1 MKFLDKPLFTFEM
14 ANNHMGDVEHGL
26 RIVRE
31 FGLLRNEFPEFNF
44 SMKLQYRDNSFFHP
58 KHIDRKDHR
67 LIKRF
72 TETRLSDSDFKRIV
86 DEIRTCGFISMC
98 TPWDESAVEYLEKM
112 GIEVLKIAS
121 CSFTDWSL
129 LEKAVKTEFPIIA
142 STAGAT
148 EDEILNVNE
157 FLKNRKKAF
166 AFMHCVGEYP
176 CSNDRLELNQIDY
189 LKSLLDV
196 PIGFSTHES
205 PDNMD
210 SIKVAIAKG
219 ARIFEKHV
227 GVANEKYA
235 LNAYSANPHQARQW
249 LDSARTAYRMCGGS
263 TTIRKQFSGKEIE
276 DLRILHRGAYARTK
290 LAPGQLIDADSI
302 FLAMPNVEGQ
312 VVAKD
317 LGKYRKH
324 HIVREIQPGD
334 PILLAD
340 VEVVDTRR
348 LVLEYREQLRA
359 ITRHSQILLP
369 ESTYIEISHHYGL
382 ERFPEVGAGLIHLI
396 NREYSKII
404 VVMLPGQRYP
414 EHKHVQKDETYYVIF
429 GDLCVTADGK
439 TTVLKPGETLS
450 VARGTLHS
458 FRTETGVVFEEIAT
472 RYIPGDSQYADEKI
486 PQSSSRKTIV
496 PL

>member
-1 MKFLDKPLFTFEM
+1 MDFLDKPLFTFEM

-31 FGLLRNEFPEFNF
+31 FGLLIDDFPEFNF

-72 TETRLSDSDFKRIV
+72 TETRLSDNDFRRIV
-86 DEIRTCGFISMC
+86 DEIRACGFISMC
-98 TPWDESAVEYLEKM
+98 TPWDECAVEYLEEM

-121 CSFTDWSL
+121 CSFSDWSL
-129 LEKAVKTEFPIIA
+129 LEKAVKTKFPIIA

-157 FLKNRKKAF
+157 FLKNRKKTF

-189 LKSLLDV
+189 LKVLLDA

-205 PDNMD
+205 PDNLD
-210 SIKVAIAKG
+210 SVKVAIAKG
-219 ARIFEKHV
+219 AEIFEKHV
-227 GVANEKYA
+227 GVADEKYA
-235 LNAYSANPHQARQW
+235 LNAYSANPDQARRW
-249 LDSARTAYRMCGGS
+249 LNAARTAYLMCGGS
-263 TTIRKQFSGKEIE
+263 ASVRKQFSEKEVE
-276 DLRILHRGAYARTK
+276 DLRILHRGAYARTR
-290 LAPGQLIDADSI
+290 LTPGQLIDADSI

-312 VVAKD
+312 VVAKE
-317 LGKYRKH
+317 LGKYKKH
-324 HIVREIQPGD
+324 RVVREIEPGE
-334 PILLAD
+334 PVFVSD
-340 VEVVDTRR
+340 VEVTDMRR
-348 LVLEYREQLRA
+348 LVLEYREQLLA
-359 ITRHSQILLP
+359 LIKQSQIMLP
-369 ESTYIEISHHYGL
+369 ESTYIEISHHCGL

-404 VVMLPGQRYP
+404 VVMLPGQTYP
-414 EHKHVQKDETYYVIF
+414 EHKHFEKDETYFVVL
-429 GDLCVTADGK
+429 GDLCVIIDGK
-439 TTVLKPGETLS
+439 TTVLKPGGTLS
-450 VARGTLHS
+450 VARDTIHA
-458 FRTETGVVFEEIAT
+458 FRTESGVVFEEIAT
-472 RYIPGDSQYADEKI
+472 RYIPGDSRYVDEKI
-486 PQSSSRKTIV
+486 TQSSNRKTIV

>member
-31 FGLLRNEFPEFNF
+31 FGLLINEFPEFNF

-72 TETRLSDSDFKRIV
+72 TETRLSDSDFKTIV
-86 DEIRTCGFISMC
+86 DEIRTWGFISMC
-98 TPWDESAVEYLEKM
+98 TPWDECAVEYLEKM

-157 FLKNRKKAF
+157 FLKNRKKTF

-235 LNAYSANPHQARQW
+235 LNAYSANPDQARQW

-263 TTIRKQFSGKEIE
+263 TTIRKQFSEKEIE

-290 LAPGQLIDADSI
+290 LTPGQLIDADSI

-324 HIVREIQPGD
+324 QIVREIQPGD

-382 ERFPEVGAGLIHLI
+382 ERFPEVGP
-396 NREYSKII
+396 
-404 VVMLPGQRYP
+404 V
-414 EHKHVQKDETYYVIF
+414 
-429 GDLCVTADGK
+429 
-439 TTVLKPGETLS
+439 
-450 VARGTLHS
+450 
-458 FRTETGVVFEEIAT
+458 
-472 RYIPGDSQYADEKI
+472 
-486 PQSSSRKTIV
+486 
-496 PL
+496 